1 MRCGSVPCLV
11 VKEPSGKCFDWSSVQ
26 KGCAPW
32 GVVVTE
38 LRCWHHRCCQSHSV
52 AGGQQSPWS
61 PRCQLSAV
69 AFSKPTRPP
78 VQEGEVCWAATAAA
92 AVAVQGHP
100 WPFVSNVQHEA
111 EQEDMPACLP
121 TPLLALFCP
130 APLRRVSPSQPKGAD
145 RKQKTDRE
153 KMEKRTPHEKEKY
166 QPSYETTILTE
177 VGTPALQHSAWLGS
191 QLQGGQNRWAEELHP
206 PRPEL
211 S

>member
-1 MRCGSVPCLV
+1 MPCLV

-38 LRCWHHRCCQSHSV
+38 LHCWHHRCCQSHSV

-69 AFSKPTRPP
+69 AFSKPTRPL

-121 TPLLALFCP
+121 TPLLALFFLPCSSKESFSFP
-130 APLRRVSPSQPKGAD
+130 AQRSRS
-145 RKQKTDRE
+145 E
-153 KMEKRTPHEKEKY
+153 
-166 QPSYETTILTE
+166 
-177 VGTPALQHSAWLGS
+177 
-191 QLQGGQNRWAEELHP
+191 AEDGP
-206 PRPEL
+206 
-211 S
+211 